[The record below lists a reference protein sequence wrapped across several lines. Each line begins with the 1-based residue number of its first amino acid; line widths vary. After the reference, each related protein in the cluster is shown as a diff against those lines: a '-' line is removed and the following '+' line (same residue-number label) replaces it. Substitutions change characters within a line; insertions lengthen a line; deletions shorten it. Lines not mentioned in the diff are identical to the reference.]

1 MNIEL
6 YKEQAKRIYTEDE
19 WQAIERA
26 IATLKEKLVNSLG
39 LFYDKAEIAQ
49 DERID
54 YAEYEVTLF
63 LSEFFCSHCAR
74 KKCAKSQKLEGK
86 SVIKTTKITK
96 LRSYKDIRKESE
108 NLILFFC

>member
-63 LSEFFCSHCAR
+63 LSEFFLFPLCAEKVCQKSKTRR
-74 KKCAKSQKLEGK
+74 KKC
-86 SVIKTTKITK
+86 
-96 LRSYKDIRKESE
+96 
-108 NLILFFC
+108 N